1 MDPKRLLVLV
11 GSAALA
17 IIAFV
22 ILVAMKPTPAPQVI
36 VKAPTEQLAMTYVAV
51 ATHEMATGARISEQ
65 DLNWQAWPNSGL
77 NRAWITNGPVP
88 FSNQTGS
95 TLSKMAGA
103 TLTAASAIKQ
113 SVVGMRGTPGAVLLD
128 SVVRD
133 PLHAGEPVLPSKL
146 VKAGQAGIMAVRLDS
161 GERAVSMPLTA
172 ENSVAGFVLP
182 GDHVDVVLTRK
193 ANQAQGGGQAI
204 ATTILK
210 NVKILAIDQSSSPTG
225 RGEASLGSTATLQLS
240 SDQAVVLEQARVQGD
255 LTLVLRSYADTSGPA
270 MSTVSAKAEN
280 LTPQVVHVFR
290 NGVSTDVRVA
300 Q

>member
-1 MDPKRLLVLV
+1 MDPRRLLVLV

-22 ILVAMKPTPAPQVI
+22 ILVVMKPAPAPQVV
-36 VKAPTEQLAMTYVAV
+36 VKAPTEQPTMTYVAV
-51 ATHEMATGARISEQ
+51 ATRELATGARIGEQ
-65 DLNWQAWPNSGL
+65 DLNWQAWPNSAL
-77 NRAWITNGPVP
+77 NHAWITNGPVP
-88 FSNQTGS
+88 VANQSGS

-103 TLTAASAIKQ
+103 TLTAASVIKQ
-113 SVVGMRGTPGAVLLD
+113 TVVGMQGTPGAALVD
-128 SVVRD
+128 SVVRE

-146 VKAGQAGIMAVRLDS
+146 VKAGQAGVMAVRLDS

-193 ANQAQGGGQAI
+193 AEQAQSGGQAN
-204 ATTILK
+204 AMTILK
-210 NVKILAIDQSSSPTG
+210 NVKVLAIDQSSSPTG

-240 SDQAVVLEQARVQGD
+240 DDQTVVLERARAQGD

-270 MSTVSAKAEN
+270 ISTAPTKAEN
-280 LTPQVVHVFR
+280 LAPQVVHVFR
-290 NGVSTDVRVA
+290 NGVATDVKVA